1 MTEREWNKLCR
12 NIFERKCILMIGSEF
27 QIEILEGITKKTT
40 TFNELLIK
48 KISEDI
54 LQYRRLPENY
64 GKQIG
69 EKDYCQIVR
78 DFIAY
83 SDNSQVQAREELE
96 TLITDYLFEILPEL
110 SSQGFSKLATLPLNF
125 IIDTNYSS
133 FFLEQLNRAGKFPKS
148 DFYHF
153 KSNKVPFSEDGT
165 DTSPFLFSLYGSAQ
179 QPNSLVITDYDMI
192 HFLSNI
198 ISKSPAL
205 PPYVRAKLM
214 HEETSILLLGFGILA
229 KNWYFRLLLHALTM
243 GNKKTMSY
251 ALEHLSTIND
261 DNQPAILFFKD
272 ELKVCLYH
280 FDQESFINT
289 LTDKYQ
295 LSNDRFKKQS
305 GTNDEVPSP
314 FKEEI
319 KVFVSYKREDLRF
332 VRPIVERL
340 EAKEISVYWDH
351 GSDFIGDWKNK
362 IEKMIEDSDAFILLQ
377 SKNLRDQPVNY
388 LNKEIRLAI
397 ERASKFPRE
406 ENYLYPAYID
416 SIESK
421 MTDTDFKFINAINNW
436 DLSVMTNVDK
446 LAIELF
452 RNQERLKKSILR

>member
-27 QIEILEGITKKTT
+27 QIEIQDGNIKKHT

-48 KISEDI
+48 KVSEDI
-54 LQYRRLPENY
+54 LQYRRLPEDY
-64 GKQIG
+64 SRQIG
-69 EKDYCQIVR
+69 EKDFCQIVR

-83 SDNSQVQAREELE
+83 SDNSHVQAREELE
-96 TLITDYLFEILPEL
+96 TLITDYLFEVSPEL
-110 SSQGFSKLATLPLNF
+110 SSEGFSKLATLPLNF

-133 FFLEQLNRAGKFPKS
+133 FFLDQVNKAGKFPKS

-153 KSNKVPFSEDGT
+153 KSNKATFSDDGT
-165 DTSPFLFSLYGSAQ
+165 DTDPFLFSLYGSAQ

-192 HFLSNI
+192 QFLSNI

-205 PPYVRAKLM
+205 PPYVRAKLI
-214 HEETSILLLGFGILA
+214 HEETSILFLGFGILA

-243 GNKKTMSY
+243 GNKKTMSF
-251 ALEHLSTIND
+251 ALEYLSTIND
-261 DNQPAILFFKD
+261 ENQPAILFFKD

-280 FDQESFINT
+280 FDQESFIDT
-289 LTDKYQ
+289 LTEKYQ
-295 LSNDRFKKQS
+295 LFYEKFKKHS
-305 GTNDEVPSP
+305 GNNDKIPSS

-319 KVFVSYKREDLRF
+319 KVFISYKREDLRF
-332 VRPIVERL
+332 VKPIVERL

-351 GSDFIGDWKNK
+351 GSEFIGDWKNR

-377 SKNLRDQPVNY
+377 SKNLRDNPVNF

-397 ERASKFPRE
+397 ERASKFPRD

-416 SIESK
+416 TIESK
-421 MTDTDFKFINAINNW
+421 LTDTDFKFINAINNW
-436 DLSVMTNVDK
+436 DLSVMSNVDK

-452 RNQERLKKSILR
+452 RNQERLKKSTAR